1 MANMSYCRWEN
12 TLNDLRDCAEH
23 VNDPLGGSEAR
34 ADQERA
40 EFEAAYAEKLR
51 QVLPAANA
59 DRMIEWRLSRK
70 GDGYEDREVDEAWW
84 GWQAALAKQGGEE

>member
-34 ADQERA
+34 ARTSLLEL
-40 EFEAAYAEKLR
+40 AADMLEE
-51 QVLPAANA
+51 VGVTI
-59 DRMIEWRLSRK
+59 DR
-70 GDGYEDREVDEAWW
+70 RELDEALSN
-84 GWQAALAKQGGEE
+84 APGGEG

>member
-34 ADQERA
+34 ARA
-40 EFEAAYAEKLR
+40 SLLELAADMLEE
-51 QVLPAANA
+51 VGVTI
-59 DRMIEWRLSRK
+59 DRCEL
-70 GDGYEDREVDEAWW
+70 DEALSN
-84 GWQAALAKQGGEE
+84 APGGEG